1 MNSALMQERFTRLAF
16 AIAGTVHLRLRDDPL
31 SSFSGVLS
39 WGLIDG
45 AACVGAAYILLA
57 WRQRHEIRPHS

>member
-1 MNSALMQERFTRLAF
+1 VNSAHMQEWFTRLAF
-16 AIAGTVHLRLRDDPL
+16 AIAGMVHLRLRNDPL

-45 AACVGAAYILLA
+45 AACVGAAYNLLA
-57 WRQRHEIRPHS
+57 WRQRHEIRPSS